1 MIAPSTLPL
10 PAPSVVRTAADFSH
24 LADTLRD
31 DAALELRAALDGAT
45 CKRMERAA
53 FPGLGLH
60 GISRALNGSPS
71 NPLYR
76 IAVLFLVMKRMGL
89 GREGA
94 ERIIGWLQEIVDL
107 VWPPEEV
114 PSLEEVLDK
123 EQDLDAEDDPH
134 QQRIGR
140 DPEAAARMLEV
151 KRRQLAHDRVVVLA
165 LRRAVAG

>member
-10 PAPSVVRTAADFSH
+10 AAPSVVRTATDFSH

-31 DAALELRAALDGAT
+31 EAALELRASLDGAT

-53 FPGLGLH
+53 FPGFGLH

-76 IAVLFLVMKRMGL
+76 LAALFLVMKRMGM
-89 GREGA
+89 GRQGA
-94 ERIIGWLQEIVDL
+94 QRIIDWLQEIVDL
-107 VWPPEEV
+107 IWPAEDLP
-114 PSLEEVLDK
+114 PLEDVLDT
-123 EQDLDAEDDPH
+123 EQDLDAQDDPH

-140 DPEAAARMLEV
+140 DPEAVARMLEV
-151 KRRQLAHDRVVVLA
+151 KRRQLAHDRIVVLA
-165 LRRAVAG
+165 LRRAVAR